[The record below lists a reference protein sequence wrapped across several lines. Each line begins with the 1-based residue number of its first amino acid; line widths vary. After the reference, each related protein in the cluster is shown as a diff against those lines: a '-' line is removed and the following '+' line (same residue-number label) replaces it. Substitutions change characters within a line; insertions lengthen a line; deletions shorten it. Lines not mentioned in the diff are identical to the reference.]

1 MNQNGSVKRVLWESF
16 DYPTDV
22 IIPGMKL
29 SQKKQALITRVT
41 SSQQLSFFQYEGS
54 ENIYL
59 GVRPTADNSSDS
71 YFWIANRGM
80 PIRDPLVVL
89 TIDQYGNM
97 KIVSKGGNS
106 TIMLYSSSE
115 PESNNNNNSTIS
127 AILQDNDNFRL
138 HEMNQDGSEKRR
150 LWESFDYPAFSILS
164 GMKLGFNRKTG
175 HNWSITSWIGEVISL
190 LCQGLSALALTTK
203 RRNWLFGEEGRLFG
217 VVANGT
223 MEFLPN

>member
-1 MNQNGSVKRVLWESF
+1 MSPSLNKAQPSNLNGDTLF
-16 DYPTDV
+16 Q
-22 IIPGMKL
+22 GHNHQL
-29 SQKKQALITRVT
+29 STTNSLIC
-41 SSQQLSFFQYEGS
+41 SSGLFTLSFFQLDES
-54 ENIYL
+54 EYFYL
-59 GVRPTADNSSDS
+59 GIRLSVVNSS
-71 YFWIANRGM
+71 YNWVANRDE
-80 PIRDPLVVL
+80 PIRDPSVAL
-89 TIDQYGNM
+89 TIDQYGNL
-97 KIVSKGGNS
+97 KIISNGGNS

-203 RRNWLFGEEGRLFG
+203 RRKW
-217 VVANGT
+217 
-223 MEFLPN
+223 